1 MHPVIARFLSTK
13 ATQTALQASDDGGDP
28 QVRALREASTRK
40 AHLKKAVLQGS
51 GRNAEEASIALA
63 TEAATALLADDA
75 QVAPH
80 LAKARAA
87 LATAGASAEE
97 AGQLL
102 AEVLLDEAFAWDSEP
117 EDFDVALVKETFDTL
132 PALGALDNETVDDLM
147 EAFAKGGA
155 SGTQALRIKV
165 VEALF
170 EAAWGNGPAAI
181 NAEHVDTALE
191 ALSDSVSEK
200 ELPLLLQS
208 MSDALTLLHKA
219 GLVGALRLARL
230 LEVVKSSAG
239 GFGGGS
245 EGDDGEDDIEG
256 EEEEDEP
263 DTDRGPSA

>member
-1 MHPVIARFLSTK
+1 MHPVIARFLSSK
-13 ATQTALQASDDGGDP
+13 ATQSALQASDDGGDP

-40 AHLKKAVLQGS
+40 PHLKKAALQG
-51 GRNAEEASIALA
+51 GGKNAEEASIALA

-75 QVAPH
+75 KVAPH
-80 LAKARAA
+80 LAKAKAA
-87 LATAGASAEE
+87 LATAGASPEE

-117 EDFDVALVKETFDTL
+117 EAFDVALVNETFDTL

-200 ELPLLLQS
+200 ELSLLLQT
-208 MSDALTLLHKA
+208 MGDALTLLHKA
-219 GLVGALRLARL
+219 GLVGSLRLARL
-230 LEVVKSSAG
+230 LDVVKSSAG
-239 GFGGGS
+239 GFGGSG
-245 EGDDGEDDIEG
+245 GDDEEDDDEG

-263 DTDRGPSA
+263 DTEQGPSA

>member
-28 QVRALREASTRK
+28 QVRALREASARK
-40 AHLKKAVLQGS
+40 AHLRKAVLQGS

-63 TEAATALLADDA
+63 TEAATALLEGDA
-75 QVAPH
+75 RVAPH
-80 LAKARAA
+80 LTKARAA
-87 LATAGASAEE
+87 LGAAGASPEE

-117 EDFDVALVKETFDTL
+117 ETFDVALVTETLDTL

-155 SGTQALRIKV
+155 SGGQALRIKV

-191 ALSDSVSEK
+191 ALGDSVSEK
-200 ELPLLLQS
+200 ELALLLQT
-208 MSDALTLLHKA
+208 MGEALTLLHKA
-219 GLVGALRLARL
+219 GLVGSLRLRRL
-230 LEVVKSSAG
+230 LEVVTSSAG
-239 GFGGGS
+239 GAGGS
-245 EGDDGEDDIEG
+245 DEDDDEEDEEEA
-256 EEEEDEP
+256 EEEEDDP
-263 DTDRGPSA
+263 DAGDGPRA